1 MLDLNRATVLTPK
14 PYMYSSYVG
23 DLSKEVNVKSYIT
36 LFVCNIQVLTLKHYV
51 FWDSLWSHS
60 KHLLSSTERDN
71 LPCRVEMSFFAVFL
85 SGQIT
90 ELKIR
95 LEWVCI
101 EYADV
106 NPSVLCYDEY
116 KCLYLNV
123 DCPHTTAYATA
134 LCPCYNQCY
143 QLQPWQLHNKI
154 HPCIYSWCY
163 WWWFCSF
170 TMSEIWHNEYTSYM
184 I

>member
-143 QLQPWQLHNKI
+143 QLQP
-154 HPCIYSWCY
+154 
-163 WWWFCSF
+163 
-170 TMSEIWHNEYTSYM
+170 
-184 I
+184 